1 MTHTIFKLWEKKLY
15 LELSLIP
22 GIQKPGAGSEQKKAP
37 QHFTWAFPVTCQNC
51 FPIRGLKK
59 TFFPRNLAAF
69 PTYST
74 FFSDIKKV
82 QYRTRNVQHDPGGP
96 TFPVE
101 YSLHVVLDALLPGQ
115 ASPSYRNSCNYWK
128 KIRKMWR
135 EEEWGKG
142 EGVGGG
148 RGEGVGEGRSQNNF
162 SNSSKIG

>member
-1 MTHTIFKLWEKKLY
+1 MRKKII
-15 LELSLIP
+15 S
-22 GIQKPGAGSEQKKAP
+22 GAEFDSGNTKTRSRKRTKKGSTTL
-37 QHFTWAFPVTCQNC
+37 HLGVSILTVTCQNC

-115 ASPSYRNSCNYWK
+115 ASPSYRNSSNYWK

-142 EGVGGG
+142 EVVGGGGG
-148 RGEGVGEGRSQNNF
+148 RGWGRGEA
-162 SNSSKIG
+162 KIT